1 MTLIYE
7 FSLVYVKKYVIF
19 FALAYSLKASFCIR
33 NASKWVFFNSEVIH
47 CISFFWEAFLAILH
61 IPDFCQV
68 WWYLGPQV
76 PDWIIH
82 TSLKKMFSLFC
93 LLLSSSSLQMFW
105 PDSLKL
111 WWNVHKRLG
120 GIGTWSKSIVF
131 MVKTFAV
138 WWFDLYYS
146 NLSNTGKCIK

>member
-1 MTLIYE
+1 M
-7 FSLVYVKKYVIF
+7 
-19 FALAYSLKASFCIR
+19 AYSLKASFCIR

-93 LLLSSSSLQMFW
+93 LLLSSCSHSVTVPPEFGGQ
-105 PDSLKL
+105 
-111 WWNVHKRLG
+111 KREQKKTISPLPRRFENLTTPLSFTLISTFMAIRSIGFVACFPNNLG
-120 GIGTWSKSIVF
+120 
-131 MVKTFAV
+131 
-138 WWFDLYYS
+138 L
-146 NLSNTGKCIK
+146 